1 MDLLVEQYR
10 ENGSKLLGK
19 LDRKRKENWI
29 AITQKL
35 ELKKSD
41 MVSTYN
47 EARDFVVETESDLKD
62 NPIVVFENEW
72 RKTQQVIQKSVSQ
85 GRGMFE

>member
-19 LDRKRKENWI
+19 LDRKRKEDRI
-29 AITQKL
+29 VITQKL

-41 MVSTYN
+41 MISAYN
-47 EARDFVVETESDLKD
+47 EARNFVVETEGDLKD
-62 NPIVVFENEW
+62 NPIVLFEKEW
-72 RKTQQVIQKSVSQ
+72 RKTQQVIQKSVSK
-85 GRGMFE
+85 GRDMFE